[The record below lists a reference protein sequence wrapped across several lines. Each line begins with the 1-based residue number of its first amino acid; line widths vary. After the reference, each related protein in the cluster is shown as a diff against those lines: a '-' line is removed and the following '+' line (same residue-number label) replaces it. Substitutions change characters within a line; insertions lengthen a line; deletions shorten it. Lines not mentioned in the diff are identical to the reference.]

1 MALSKLLLASLLAS
15 LLIIQLVHADHQ
27 AYQQTQGSLQQIDC
41 SGACAARCRL
51 SSRPNLCRRAC
62 GTCCQRCNCVPPGTA
77 GNQEIV
83 IVNARGGVHYHQG
96 RTYVRELAALAVT
109 AAIVCR
115 RALPATTRS
124 ALVMP
129 IKPPMAAYTNVLKL

>member
-1 MALSKLLLASLLAS
+1 MAISRTLLAAI
-15 LLIIQLVHADHQ
+15 LISILI
-27 AYQQTQGSLQQIDC
+27 LQ
-41 SGACAARCRL
+41 
-51 SSRPNLCRRAC
+51 
-62 GTCCQRCNCVPPGTA
+62 
-77 GNQEIV
+77 IV
-83 IVNARGGVHYHQG
+83 ESATIVNARGGVHYHQG

>member
-1 MALSKLLLASLLAS
+1 MQCSKGKKR
-15 LLIIQLVHADHQ
+15 VHSQQ
-27 AYQQTQGSLQQIDC
+27 AIPFNRIL
-41 SGACAARCRL
+41 
-51 SSRPNLCRRAC
+51 
-62 GTCCQRCNCVPPGTA
+62 
-77 GNQEIV
+77 IV

-96 RTYVRELAALAVT
+96 RTYVREPAALAVT

-129 IKPPMAAYTNVLKL
+129 IKPPMAAYINVLKL